1 MIFRSEVHA
10 SESGHW
16 YARDGSPVYQ
26 VPAKSGAMR
35 PATLADARKMGLVP
49 GVSGVMGCAAKPGL
63 VRWQIQQGVLA
74 AMTLPRRPEE
84 SDEQFI
90 ARVLQDSQEQARKAA
105 ERGTAI
111 HAAIQGHYEGTPP
124 DEQYWPY
131 VKAAVDAVDTWLRK
145 NPAALMPSCF
155 WKPEASF
162 ASPLGYGGKV
172 DLHGFDAVLDFKS
185 KDFEPPVKVLA
196 FDEHC
201 MQLAAYRNGLGM
213 RRARCANVFVST
225 KVPGLIHIHE
235 WDEEELDRGWEQFVA
250 LLAYWKAS
258 RGYDSAFQEAMAA

>member
-16 YARDGSPVYQ
+16 YARDGRPVYQ

-63 VRWQIQQGVLA
+63 VRWKVQQGILA
-74 AMTLPRRPEE
+74 AMTLPRRPDEN
-84 SDEQFI
+84 DEQFI

-111 HAAIQGHYEGTPP
+111 HAAIQGHYEGQPP
-124 DEQYWPY
+124 SEEHWQF
-131 VKAAVDAVDTWLRK
+131 VKATVDAVRDEFGVRPWR
-145 NPAALMPSCF
+145 
-155 WKPEASF
+155 PEQSF
-162 ASPLGYGGKV
+162 AHPMGYGGKC
-172 DLHGFDAVLDFKS
+172 DLSCDEAVLDFKS
-185 KDFEPPVKVLA
+185 KEFEPPVKVLA

-201 MQLAAYRNGLGM
+201 MQLAAYRRGLGVK
-213 RRARCANVFVST
+213 RARCANVFVST

-235 WDEEELDRGWEQFVA
+235 WDEEELDRGWEQFTA

-258 RGYDSAFQEAMAA
+258 RGYDSAFREALAA